1 VLMPKRLSGSELQI
15 CDRGGNR
22 TSSAADGGKFEI
34 RYIQACLSKLN
45 FSFLVSVS
53 VFYGL

>member
-1 VLMPKRLSGSELQI
+1 MLMPKRLSGSELQI

-34 RYIQACLSKLN
+34 RYIQAI
-45 FSFLVSVS
+45 
-53 VFYGL
+53 GA